1 MVTKRASVLDKDDQI
16 IMGAYNPVEAQLEIL
31 QTELNNLNRSDR
43 ELREESRGILK
54 IQNSYLKKKVKE
66 LERLSNDRLAQ
77 IGELKLENAKLGNY
91 KFNSGKLVDKL
102 QEQNRNLKFYLTASN
117 LDLNRST
124 KSPTP
129 SNKPGSPQ
137 LHQPNFA
144 QVIFNIKSNTPTLTD
159 LLEFDKYWY
168 KLSKNLLVY
177 GFDQT
182 VAHFNKKDKSS
193 LTAPKS
199 TTDDKTQLKD
209 IDEEK
214 LLTCILQETID
225 PGLLYL
231 FDDVLFLP
239 PSHKV
244 SNAVCFLI
252 RINEQCLCE
261 KAKLVPNLK
270 FKMDKWRIPQGPI
283 SNPNSTSKDPIES
296 AKSHYFNL
304 FQKVHD
310 QITRYSLQNELP
322 ANEIL
327 KFAYRGIR
335 LSSPEYTSWAE
346 EFEELHGLDQYDA
359 YLAFDDLADLQAQCY
374 PKVKTLD
381 FCLFLGSVV
390 LGFVMLVLLC
400 TWISFH

>member
-1 MVTKRASVLDKDDQI
+1 MVTKRESVLDKDDQI

-117 LDLNRST
+117 LNLSTST
-124 KSPTP
+124 KSPTS
-129 SNKPGSPQ
+129 SNKPGSPL

-193 LTAPKS
+193 LSAPKS

-214 LLTCILQETID
+214 LLSCILQETID
-225 PGLLYL
+225 PELLYL
-231 FDDVLFLP
+231 FEDVLYLP

-252 RINEQCLCE
+252 RINEQSLSE

-270 FKMDKWRIPQGPI
+270 FKMDKWRIPIGPI
-283 SNPNSTSKDPIES
+283 SNPTSTDPIES

-304 FQKVHD
+304 FQKVQD
-310 QITRYSLQNELP
+310 QITKYSLQKELP

-335 LSSPEYTSWAE
+335 LSSAEYRSWAE

-359 YLAFDDLADLQAQCY
+359 HLAFDNLLDLQVQCY
-374 PKVKTLD
+374 PKVKMLD

-390 LGFVMLVLLC
+390 LSFVLLILLC
-400 TWISFH
+400 TWISSH